1 MVSGEGL
8 KKRISGDITQA
19 MKSGDTVKRS
29 ALRFLMAAIN
39 NVEKTQHKELSD
51 ADVLG
56 IIAKEAKRV
65 QESIEAFQQGN
76 RQDLVAKEQVDLAI
90 MQEYLPEQMSREQVA
105 DTARRIIGEMGAQGV
120 GDKGK
125 VMSMIIPELKG
136 KADGKEIN
144 EVVTELL
151 TS

>member
-1 MVSGEGL
+1 MESEEGL
-8 KKRISGDITQA
+8 KKRISDDIKQA

-39 NVEKTQHKELSD
+39 NAEIAQRKELAD
-51 ADVLG
+51 ADILG

-65 QESIEAFQQGN
+65 LESIEAFQQGN
-76 RQDLVAKEQVDLAI
+76 RQDLVGKEQVDLAI
-90 MQEYLPEQMSREQVA
+90 LQEYLPEQMSREQVV
-105 DTARRIIGEMGAQGV
+105 DTARRIIGEMGAQGP

-125 VMSMIIPELKG
+125 VMSRIIPELKG

-151 TS
+151 QK